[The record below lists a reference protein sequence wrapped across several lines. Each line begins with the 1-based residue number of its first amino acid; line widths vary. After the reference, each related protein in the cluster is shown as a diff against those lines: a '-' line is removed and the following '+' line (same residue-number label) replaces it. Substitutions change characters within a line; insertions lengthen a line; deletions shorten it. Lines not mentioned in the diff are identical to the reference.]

1 MTMNKNRNRILNQTK
16 VPWLEIRRKIMHI
29 YPLAI
34 PIVYHYISRETTLM
48 ILIPLGACY
57 VFCDVF
63 RHFHQGF
70 KKLFDRVITTNFLR
84 EHEKY
89 GLIGSSYF
97 VFGAVASIILFPKP
111 VAIASLYILIIC
123 DAAAGIVGSGWG
135 RTRVFGKTLEGSLA
149 FFISGMIVIA
159 FTMRDNLLWGILA
172 VIGGALVELIPT
184 GLDDNFTIPVVAGA
198 IMAIGFWF

>member
-1 MTMNKNRNRILNQTK
+1 MTKNNNINRILNQKK

-29 YPLAI
+29 YPIAI
-34 PIVYHYISRETTLM
+34 PIGYTYLSRETVLM
-48 ILIPLGACY
+48 ILIPIGACY

-70 KKLFDRVITTNFLR
+70 KKVFDRVITSNFLR

-97 VFGAVASIILFPKP
+97 IFGAVASIILFPKP
-111 VAIASLYILIIC
+111 VAIASIYILIIC

-135 RTRVFGKTLEGSLA
+135 SIRIFGKSLEGSLA
-149 FFISGMIVIA
+149 FFVAGMIVIA
-159 FTMRDNLLWGILA
+159 FTMGDNLLWGTLA
-172 VIGGALVELIPT
+172 VVGGALVELIPT
-184 GLDDNFTIPVVAGA
+184 GLDDNFTIPLVAGA
-198 IMAIGFWF
+198 IMAIGYWM